1 MVNMA
6 SDLVKNC
13 KGLSGLGSC
22 KCCCSVK
29 LLAAKQSTDVTWGT
43 LTCVVVCADVRN
55 FWLFLIVFVLISCFK
70 LKFLRKGI
78 MSWKLLNIS
87 LKLLSIFN
95 MCQCL
100 FIIFFM
106 FGSTELYV
114 TKNGIESLRLG
125 LRCFKS
131 NDLSR
136 WSTLSVC
143 FPTVDSL

>member
-22 KCCCSVK
+22 KCYCSVK
-29 LLAAKQSTDVTWGT
+29 LLAVKQSTDVTWGT

-55 FWLFLIVFVLISCFK
+55 FWLVLIVFVLISCFK
-70 LKFLRKGI
+70 LEFLRKGI

-106 FGSTELYV
+106 SGSTELYV

-143 FPTVDSL
+143 FSTVDSL